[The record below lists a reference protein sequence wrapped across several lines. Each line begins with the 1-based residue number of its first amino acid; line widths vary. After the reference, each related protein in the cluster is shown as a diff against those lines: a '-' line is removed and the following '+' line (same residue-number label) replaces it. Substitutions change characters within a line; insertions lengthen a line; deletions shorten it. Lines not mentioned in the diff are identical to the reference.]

1 MSTTSSK
8 NPVTIVDV
16 ARAASVSHST
26 VSRVLNGRPYIKA
39 ETRKRVMEAA
49 EELGYVANLKARGL
63 AGGRLG
69 VVGFVV
75 ESIDGSYQAEMVRGV
90 DHALA
95 EVGLDLMLC
104 TTHRRE
110 QREASY
116 VSRLS
121 VGLVDGLIVLVPE
134 SAERYSDD
142 LSSRHFPFVLLD
154 HVGSSHANSVVATNV
169 QGSIDALDHLA
180 GLGHRR
186 IAHITGDLALVPGRE
201 RLEGFRLAV
210 ERFALDPDPD
220 LIVSGDFHAAGGRRA
235 ALRILQ
241 LAERPTAIFVASDD
255 MAIAAIETFAEHGIS
270 VPGDVSVVGFDDV
283 PEANLVRPKLTTV
296 RQPLHEMGR
305 RAVALLLDQIE
316 RPENPVAHLN
326 VPTEFMVREST
337 GPAPSAR

>member
-90 DHALA
+90 DRALA

-104 TTHRRE
+104 TTHARE

-121 VGLVDGLIVLVPE
+121 VGLVDGLIVLLPE
-134 SAERYSDD
+134 SADRYSHD

-154 HVGSSHANSVVATNV
+154 HMGSSQANSVVATNV
-169 QGSIDALDHLA
+169 QGAIDALEHLA
-180 GLGHRR
+180 ELGHRR
-186 IAHITGDLALVPGRE
+186 VAHITGDQRLVAGRE
-201 RLEGFRLAV
+201 RLDGFKRGV
-210 ERFALDPDPD
+210 QKFSLDADPS
-220 LIVSGDFHAAGGRRA
+220 LIVEGDFHAEGGRQA
-235 ALRILQ
+235 ALRL
-241 LAERPTAIFVASDD
+241 LELDEPPTAIFIASDD
-255 MAIAAIETFAEHGIS
+255 MAIAAIEVMVERGLS
-270 VPGDVSVVGFDDV
+270 VPGDMSVVGFDDI
-283 PEANLVRPKLTTV
+283 PEADLVRPRLTTV

-326 VPTEFMVREST
+326 VPTEFVVREST
-337 GPAPSAR
+337 GPFPQG